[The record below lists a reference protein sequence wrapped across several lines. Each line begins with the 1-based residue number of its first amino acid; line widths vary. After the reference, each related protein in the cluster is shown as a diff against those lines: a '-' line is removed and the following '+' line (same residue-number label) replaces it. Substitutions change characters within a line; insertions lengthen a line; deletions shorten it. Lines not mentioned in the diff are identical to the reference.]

1 MLELILRRREARA
14 TRIDTMPIYEY
25 RCRGCGHEFEEL
37 ILPGTEP
44 ACPSCK
50 SADLERLLS
59 MPALKSQSTHGK
71 AMRAAKKRDAAQ
83 GKERMHAQL
92 QYEKSH
98 DRHG

>member
-1 MLELILRRREARA
+1 
-14 TRIDTMPIYEY
+14 MPIYEY
-25 RCRGCGHEFEEL
+25 CCRACGHEFEEL

-59 MPALKSQSTHGK
+59 LPALKSQSTHEK
-71 AMRAAKKRDAAQ
+71 AMRAAKKRDSAQ

>member
-1 MLELILRRREARA
+1 
-14 TRIDTMPIYEY
+14 MPIYEY
-25 RCRGCGHEFEEL
+25 RCNACGHEFEEL

-59 MPALKSQSTHGK
+59 LPALKSQSTHDK